1 MRKFNFK
8 SGFKKVNEKIAIG
21 STLAMS
27 TMWCV
32 YAFLLWS
39 FIPEVLPQSRDFV
52 SYVAGAVQL
61 ITIPMIMVGQKLL
74 DRSSE
79 KRALKDHQTLMK
91 QFEEI
96 KKISQTVNEHVEH
109 LEKLNDGNSKE
120 FEAWTEVLKKL
131 EGIEKKLD

>member
-52 SYVAGAVQL
+52 SYVAGAIQL
-61 ITIPMIMVGQKLL
+61 ITIPMILVGQKLL

-79 KRALKDHQTLMK
+79 KRALQDHQTLLK
-91 QFEEI
+91 QFDEI
-96 KKISQTVNEHVEH
+96 KKISQTVSEHVEH
-109 LEKLNDGNSKE
+109 LEKLNDGNNKE
-120 FEAWTEVLKKL
+120 FEAWQEVLGKL
-131 EGIEKKLD
+131 ENIEKKLD